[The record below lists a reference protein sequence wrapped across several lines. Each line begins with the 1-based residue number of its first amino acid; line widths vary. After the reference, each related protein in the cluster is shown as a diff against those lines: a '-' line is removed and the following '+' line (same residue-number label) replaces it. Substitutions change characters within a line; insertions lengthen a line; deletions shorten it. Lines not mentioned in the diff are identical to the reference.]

1 NMRIDRATRVSDVA
15 FVSLASEERRSSAYV
30 DGRLSVGVDVVR
42 DSLGNTLSVSQDVR
56 AAVEELRE
64 VLPAGV
70 SVVITSDDGVFIEQS
85 IGEVVS
91 SIIMATMIV
100 VLTIYAFLGSVR
112 ATIIPAIAIPVA
124 LVGSIATV
132 WLAGFSINTITLLAL
147 VLATGLVVDDAIVV
161 VENIVRKRREGMGP
175 RAAAL
180 NGTGEV
186 FFAVVS
192 TTITLAAVFI
202 PVSFLPGQAGSIFS
216 EFGFVL
222 AFCVALSSV
231 AALVLAPVVAVM
243 VDPGRFETREEA
255 ARAAGDSRMG
265 KFFDWTVDRVIRSP
279 FMVLAASI
287 SLAIIAFGIARDIP
301 SEVTPPEDRGF
312 FMIVARASAGDGVE
326 AMDAAIADMEG
337 IISRYRDAGLINA
350 VQSFSGRGG
359 GSSAF
364 VIVRLTDWSERN
376 ASQHDVMAH
385 LGQELAGIE
394 GVTAFMRASNSLG
407 IRGGSG
413 GLSFAIAARD
423 RSVIDASADLLINA
437 MAQDPHF
444 MSPQLSGVMLQ
455 PALEVDLDHDAAQD
469 LGLDEVTLNTTLNAM
484 LEGRTVASVFLDGE
498 EIDIELVPGGGGIQ
512 DTGDLER
519 VFLRARD
526 GAYIP
531 LSSVASPATLER
543 QDRWPSVSAQ
553 TNLGA
558 GVGMGVAL
566 TRLEELSREVLPA
579 GSRLILLGEAAAIE
593 EATQGFMLV
602 FAVAFVIVLLVL
614 AAQFESVTS
623 ALSIMITVPFGI
635 AAAFIALWLTGSTLN
650 YYSQIGLVLLVGVMA
665 KNGILIVEFANQL
678 RARGQGIDDAI
689 RGAMRLR
696 IRPVMM
702 TMVSTVLGGL
712 PLILSSGAGAEARAA
727 VGWVIV
733 GGLGFATIFTL
744 TLTPAFYRLFSRFTA
759 TPGGAASALD
769 RELDAWAAAQADAA
783 K

>member
-1 NMRIDRATRVSDVA
+1 MAIIPRSAGLVDLCIRRPTLAVVISLLIVIAGLVALTAVDVREMPAVDQPVLSVSTTWSGASPEAVETQVTRVLEDALSRLEGLKAMSSRSRYGNSRITLELRTNADIELSVNSAREIVSQTIRQLPENIDEPRILRNDSDADPIVRLAVSGDLSIPELSVIAEDVIAERLALIDGVAEVIVTGTQRQQFRIEADMVSLMARGLSMDDVAGALRSFDVQTPLGSLDLGGDTISLRSAAPEISAETIGNMRIDRATRVSDVA

-56 AAVEELRE
+56 AAVEELSA
-64 VLPAGV
+64 VLPSGV

-161 VENIVRKRREGMGP
+161 VENIVRKRRQGMGP

-180 NGTGEV
+180 SGAGEV
-186 FFAVVS
+186 FFAVLS

-231 AALVLAPVVAVM
+231 VALILAPVVAVM

-255 ARAAGDSRMG
+255 AWAAGDSRMG
-265 KFFDWTVDRVIRSP
+265 KIFDWTVDRVIRSP
-279 FMVLAASI
+279 FMVLAVSV

-312 FMIVARASAGDGVE
+312 FVIVARASAGDGVE

-364 VIVRLTDWSERN
+364 VIVRLTDWSARN

-423 RSVIDASADLLINA
+423 RSVIDASADLLLNA

-444 MSPQLSGVMLQ
+444 MSPQLSGVTLQ
-455 PALEVDLDHDAAQD
+455 PALEVDLDHDIAQD
-469 LGLDEVTLNTTLNAM
+469 LGLDETALNTTLNAM
-484 LEGRTVASVFLDGE
+484 LEGQTVASVF
-498 EIDIELVPGGGGIQ
+498 
-512 DTGDLER
+512 
-519 VFLRARD
+519 
-526 GAYIP
+526 
-531 LSSVASPATLER
+531 
-543 QDRWPSVSAQ
+543 
-553 TNLGA
+553 
-558 GVGMGVAL
+558 
-566 TRLEELSREVLPA
+566 
-579 GSRLILLGEAAAIE
+579 
-593 EATQGFMLV
+593 
-602 FAVAFVIVLLVL
+602 
-614 AAQFESVTS
+614 
-623 ALSIMITVPFGI
+623 
-635 AAAFIALWLTGSTLN
+635 
-650 YYSQIGLVLLVGVMA
+650 
-665 KNGILIVEFANQL
+665 
-678 RARGQGIDDAI
+678 
-689 RGAMRLR
+689 
-696 IRPVMM
+696 
-702 TMVSTVLGGL
+702 
-712 PLILSSGAGAEARAA
+712 
-727 VGWVIV
+727 
-733 GGLGFATIFTL
+733 
-744 TLTPAFYRLFSRFTA
+744 
-759 TPGGAASALD
+759 
-769 RELDAWAAAQADAA
+769 
-783 K
+783 